1 MYLKENKIKERK
13 KKPMKGDWNFRK
25 GLMDGLVGGSEDG

>member
-13 KKPMKGDWNFRK
+13 KKANEGRLEFQ